1 LAAAEDLP
9 PHQIADRDD
18 AAVFLLHRTDELG
31 THEVLK
37 NINLDMNIKDLKS
50 MELWFVTGSQ
60 HLYGEE
66 TLKQVADHA
75 SRLQPV
81 CTRRG
86 GSVTVVYK
94 PVVKSHEEIQALCSD
109 AKASKTASD
118 YCLDAYL
125 FAGQNVDRRIK
136 ILQKPLLHLH
146 TQFNRDILERD
157 RHGIS

>member
-66 TLKQVADHA
+66 TLKQVADLPA
-75 SRLQPV
+75 DCNRFAQGAAVRLQ
-81 CTRRG
+81 
-86 GSVTVVYK
+86 
-94 PVVKSHEEIQALCSD
+94 
-109 AKASKTASD
+109 
-118 YCLDAYL
+118 L
-125 FAGQNVDRRIK
+125 F
-136 ILQKPLLHLH
+136 
-146 TQFNRDILERD
+146 
-157 RHGIS
+157 ISRW